1 MVLFVFNPDTDLAL
15 ANGVGNYT
23 PTAPVRQMIQ
33 DLAMLPI
40 WYADPGSYVLAE
52 GEANQEFLE
61 EMSELFHLNVKLIPL
76 KGLPLV
82 EEPIDVCPWGWNRS
96 FRNMLNRAGISMNY
110 LPNDFEL
117 DEQRKL
123 SQRNV
128 VGVVLELFKDEP
140 GFCGISRNVLKTS
153 GCEKYFNMMAD
164 MGGVVFKEPWSSSGK
179 GLLWCR
185 DAYTEKDRNWC
196 QRVID
201 TQGYVAMSPIYN
213 KVQDFAMEFYVNEQK
228 ANEVTF
234 LGYSLFDTDIRGS
247 YKGNT
252 LLNNEEIERYL
263 MDYVPKESLQKAKQ
277 MVGGF
282 LGIYG
287 YRACVGVDMMICEEP
302 SGMCIHPCVEIN
314 YRATMGYFARI
325 LKDEF
330 LTEDAQGRFM
340 VQHFH
345 SNNELVE
352 FVEDS
357 RKKAPLQIH
366 KGRVHSGF
374 MPLVPVTPMSM
385 NLAYI
390 DVY

>member
-1 MVLFVFNPDTDLAL
+1 MVLFVFNPDTDLSL

-40 WYADPGSYVLAE
+40 WYADSGSYVLAE
-52 GEANQEFLE
+52 GEANQKFLE
-61 EMSELFHLNVKLIPL
+61 EISERFHLNVKLIPL
-76 KGLPLV
+76 KGLPFV

-96 FRNMLNRAGISMNY
+96 FRNMLNRAGVSMEY

-128 VGVVLELFKDEP
+128 VGIVLDLFKDEP

-153 GCEKYFNMMAD
+153 GCEKYFNIMAD
-164 MGGVVFKEPWSSSGK
+164 TGGVVFKEPWSSSGK

-185 DAYTEKDRNWC
+185 DAFTEKDRNWC

-213 KVQDFAMEFYVNEQK
+213 KVQDFAMEFYVNE
-228 ANEVTF
+228 
-234 LGYSLFDTDIRGS
+234 
-247 YKGNT
+247 
-252 LLNNEEIERYL
+252 EIERYL
-263 MDYVPKESLQKAKQ
+263 MDYVPKDNLQKAKQ

-325 LKDEF
+325 LKDEY

-345 SNNELVE
+345 SHEELVT
-352 FVEDS
+352 FVES
-357 RKKAPLQIH
+357 SKKKAPLQIH
-366 KGRVHSGF
+366 KGRIRSGF
-374 MPLVPVTPMSM
+374 MPLVPVTPTSM